1 MGELMWSYTMCMGV
15 NQLFFLP
22 LRIIAKTMLVERLL
36 AQKLFVNIIEI
47 GCKCFMI
54 ERVLL
59 QNWLLSF
66 ISSPFIFATPPPV
79 PLTVP
84 PILQNIPSFPVFPSS
99 SSNQSL
105 LSLCLS
111 WFSPLVPNCE
121 GLSHLFLKSSL
132 ICCLPSLKLVSA
144 MAVPGQ

>member
-54 ERVLL
+54 ERVFL
-59 QNWLLSF
+59 QDCFLPN
-66 ISSPFIFATPPPV
+66 
-79 PLTVP
+79 
-84 PILQNIPSFPVFPSS
+84 
-99 SSNQSL
+99 SL
-105 LSLCLS
+105 GEE
-111 WFSPLVPNCE
+111 F
-121 GLSHLFLKSSL
+121 F
-132 ICCLPSLKLVSA
+132 
-144 MAVPGQ
+144 